1 MTMKTRSILA
11 AALIVLATTF
21 QPPQGSAQTAED
33 VAIEGFDSGKFW
45 AYAGCAAS
53 IALGMGTGAWLL
65 AAIACGKAATAY
77 WTK

>member
-1 MTMKTRSILA
+1 MRWRSILA
-11 AALIVLATTF
+11 AALIVLATAF
-21 QPPQGSAQTAED
+21 QPPQASARIAED
-33 VAIEGFDSGKFW
+33 VAIEDFDSGKFW

-65 AAIACGKAATAY
+65 TAIACGKAATAY